1 MFYLMNAQGVHFSA
15 AIKGVIKKKKTR
27 GIKLSRTSVYLRNT
41 YSDSL
46 LAGFKQWAMCE
57 CLQIRNRWK
66 GACKSCSTERN

>member
-15 AIKGVIKKKKTR
+15 AIKGVIKKKR

-41 YSDSL
+41 CSDSL

-57 CLQIRNRWK
+57 CLQIRNGWK
-66 GACKSCSTERN
+66 GACKPCSTEHN